1 MRRRSLSAESGH
13 RTPIPHLSPHAGRGR
28 IALAIRV
35 RGSLRKRGRD
45 CFKNA
50 RHIAQHIIVPE
61 PQKTVVVIDEPFVAN
76 RIARV
81 FRVLASIHLDNQ
93 TAFAAGQINY
103 VRTDRLLPDEL
114 VTVEAARPE
123 SIPESIPE
131 RGFRFRSSSSQASS
145 ALGFDLIGSS
155 HVETPP
161 HPDCFAIRPLPAR
174 GERLA
179 PRAIL

>member
-1 MRRRSLSAESGH
+1 MSKIILSAAFG
-13 RTPIPHLSPHAGRGR
+13 RRGGHLSPPAGRGR
-28 IALAIRV
+28 IASAIRV

-45 CFKNA
+45 CFENA

-61 PQKTVVVIDEPFVAN
+61 PQNTVVVIDKPFVAN
-76 RIARV
+76 HIARI

-93 TAFAAGQINY
+93 TTVTTDQVNR
-103 VRTDRLLPDEL
+103 VRSDRLLPDEL

-123 SIPESIPE
+123 SVPES
-131 RGFRFRSSSSQASS
+131 GFRFRGSSSQASR
-145 ALGFDLIGSS
+145 AIGFDLIGSS

-161 HPDCFAIRPLPAR
+161 HPDCFAIRPLPAG

-179 PRAIL
+179 PRAIP